1 VRLDRRKIER
11 LEAKRPKV
19 SVKSPR
25 RDELEEY
32 FMEMENYQ
40 AELSGDPPP
49 HHIEAREESYD
60 PVLEEYFEE
69 LEKQAAERRRTTEK
83 GATWLNATASK
94 IT

>member
-1 VRLDRRKIER
+1 MKLDRRKIER

-40 AELSGDPPP
+40 AELNGDPPP
-49 HHIEAREESYD
+49 HHIEDREESYD
-60 PVLEEYFEE
+60 PVLEEYFAE
-69 LEKQAAERRRTTEK
+69 LDKQEAERQAALQRREQH
-83 GATWLNATASK
+83 G
-94 IT
+94 

>member
-1 VRLDRRKIER
+1 VRLDRRRIKK
-11 LEAKRPKV
+11 LEAKHPKV

-25 RDELEEY
+25 RDELEKY

-49 HHIEAREESYD
+49 HHIEAREEKYD

-69 LEKQAAERRRTTEK
+69 LREQEAARDAALQERILRRK
-83 GATWLNATASK
+83 
-94 IT
+94 